1 MDILY
6 YSNHCKHCKKILQV
20 LSKTQVKEKV
30 SFICIDNRHLDQQTN
45 QTFILLNNGKKVIMP
60 PNLVSVPALLKVKEN
75 YKMILGDEIIEYL
88 HPDIISSQSE
98 ELKQNGEP
106 NSYSFNDIKDN
117 IMSESFTFYD
127 LTPDELS
134 AKGSGGRRQMYNYVS
149 VSDSNTPIY
158 TPPDNYNPDK
168 ISGDVTIDVLQKQRT
183 EDLGQSAK
191 PAVPNFTY

>member
-45 QTFILLNNGKKVIMP
+45 QNFILLNNGKKVIMP

-75 YKMILGDEIIEYL
+75 YKMVLGDQIIEYL
-88 HPDIISSQSE
+88 HPDIISSQSKE
-98 ELKQNGEP
+98 VKQNGEP

-134 AKGSGGRRQMYNYVS
+134 AKGSGGRRQMHNYVS
-149 VSDSNTPIY
+149 VKDNNIPIY
-158 TPPDNYNPDK
+158 TPPDNYTPNK
-168 ISGDVTIDVLQKQRT
+168 ISGDVTIDVLQKQRI
-183 EDLGQSAK
+183 EDLGQSTK